1 MPTSCGLSQQKS
13 YGNRSVRG
21 NWKSVEL
28 IGCVW
33 LSKQKNSYIGTR
45 VKMKTE
51 NLFNEMKRDK
61 TEFALLP
68 AFHGDCILIKTF
80 DVDHNE
86 FIILIDGGTAKTFK
100 YTLKAELKNVTRINL
115 LVLTHIDSDHI
126 AGLISLFKS
135 SLIDYISIDEIW
147 MNHPELVEVN
157 NDELISTKQGDNLK
171 QLILTKKPNVKLLE
185 ISTAEKLIVRSG
197 IEFVIL
203 SPTPQINNELYRQW
217 VESTIVK
224 NEKGNVNIS
233 SQQEVYSEPL
243 ENLSKIPFSPDKRI
257 NDDIFNSSS
266 IAFLLK
272 CFDTSILFLADSR
285 PEVIIEN
292 LRLNGFTESHPLKV
306 DYVKISHH
314 GSLNNT
320 SQEQLRCID
329 SNNFLIST
337 NGGTSRHKHPSRETI
352 ARIVFNPA
360 NGDKTINIFFNH
372 NIEDIKLRNG
382 NFISDTDFKIGNW
395 NAVRKN
401 WF

>member
-1 MPTSCGLSQQKS
+1 MM
-13 YGNRSVRG
+13 
-21 NWKSVEL
+21 
-28 IGCVW
+28 W
-33 LSKQKNSYIGTR
+33 LLQEFVGSEWLLKKNNPYIGTQI
-45 VKMKTE
+45 KKIG
-51 NLFNEMKRDK
+51 NLFDGMKRDK

-86 FIILIDGGTAKTFK
+86 FIILVDGGTAKTFK
-100 YTLKAELKNVTRINL
+100 YTLKAELKDVNRIDL

-135 SLIDYISIDEIW
+135 SLIDHISIDEIW

-157 NDELISTKQGDNLK
+157 NEEQISTKQGDNLK
-171 QLILTKKPNVKLLE
+171 RLILTKKPNVKLLE
-185 ISTAEKLIVRSG
+185 VSTGKKLIIRSG

-203 SPTPQINNELYRQW
+203 SPTPQINHELYRQW
-217 VESTIVK
+217 FGSTIVK
-224 NEKGNVNIS
+224 HEKSNVNIS
-233 SQQEVYSEPL
+233 SQQDVYSKPL
-243 ENLSKIPFSPDKRI
+243 ENLSRIPFSPDKRI

-272 CFDTSILFLADSR
+272 CFDISILLLADSR
-285 PEVIIEN
+285 PEVIVEN
-292 LRLNGFTESHPLKV
+292 LRLNGFTKSDPLKV

-320 SQEQLRCID
+320 SQEQLSCIE

-352 ARIVFNPA
+352 ARIVFNPSRD
-360 NGDKTINIFFNH
+360 NKTINIFFNYK
-372 NIEDIKLRNG
+372 IEDLKQRNG
-382 NFISDTDFKIGNW
+382 NFISDSDLEIGNW
-395 NAVRKN
+395 NVVQKI